1 MLGLIQEGEGTRG
14 EGLSALMFARGKSKT
29 YTGLQALENI
39 RKTDEVKKVDTS
51 AGEHR
56 VAMQIGDDVAV
67 AVTDD
72 IQVLNQ
78 DPAAPTIPLFYT
90 REDEGDAITHDIDV
104 PVTAN
109 VEFLMQ
115 QVLGEKLA
123 NWEMAF
129 GDTVFPTSGKF
140 PLTSCLADVG
150 IGAEAMIRFQ
160 KKRALRDLMG
170 GKFSDRE
177 EAREHIL
184 KVCETID
191 MEWFELGFIPALD
204 EAIHNELLR
213 VDAHIVAGI
222 KSMFPPGER
231 MYNESEM
238 FLKIYSYRFQLKDL
252 ELKKEVIESDSAP
265 GLEPDGGW
273 IKVAD
278 LVSRGK
284 LERSRRRSAAPGAA
298 AAPSHHEAHVEIVS
312 RRVNFWPADPSQR
325 LALGNTSWER
335 SPEDSG
341 KNFQH
346 IATVVGEFQLSNGAN
361 VSVDVNVLLDHREV
375 VFLYVE
381 VKLNGRLQMI
391 MQLEK
396 GDGV

>member
-1 MLGLIQEGEGTRG
+1 
-14 EGLSALMFARGKSKT
+14 
-29 YTGLQALENI
+29 
-39 RKTDEVKKVDTS
+39 
-51 AGEHR
+51 
-56 VAMQIGDDVAV
+56 
-67 AVTDD
+67 
-72 IQVLNQ
+72 
-78 DPAAPTIPLFYT
+78 
-90 REDEGDAITHDIDV
+90 
-104 PVTAN
+104 
-109 VEFLMQ
+109 
-115 QVLGEKLA
+115 
-123 NWEMAF
+123 
-129 GDTVFPTSGKF
+129 
-140 PLTSCLADVG
+140 
-150 IGAEAMIRFQ
+150 
-160 KKRALRDLMG
+160 MG